1 MTEND
6 LIYDVMEL
14 ARGNQ
19 IVDDTDLDGRQ
30 VMFIAN
36 NQRHLWIRNEY
47 NKPGRQIDHN
57 IEQDLGCVKLITVDA
72 AECCDVTISADCNI
86 LRTEKQIPNTIE
98 FHKGTGITRV
108 GPIKKIDAAFSFIP
122 YNRVQFAGS
131 DKYASKVVQAFL
143 LNNYLYFI
151 TPTTESKLLEYV
163 NVRGVF
169 EVPSEAAN
177 FSNCDGTACYDKA
190 TSKYPIN
197 SWMYAYLKEQI
208 LRELG
213 MAMQVPKDS
222 KGDSQEKL
230 TKATK

>member
-6 LIYDVMEL
+6 IIYDVMEL

-30 VMFIAN
+30 IMFICN
-36 NQRHLWIRNEY
+36 NQRALWLRNEY

-57 IEQDLGCVKLITVDA
+57 VEQDLGCVKLIEVDA
-72 AECCDVTISADCNI
+72 AECCNVSISTDCII

-98 FHKGTGITRV
+98 FHHGTAITRV
-108 GPIKKIDAAFSFIP
+108 GPIKKVDVPFSFIP
-122 YNRVQFAGS
+122 YNRAQFSGD
-131 DKYASKVVQAFL
+131 DKYAKNIIQAFL
-143 LNNYLYFI
+143 LNNYIYLI
-151 TPTTESKLLEYV
+151 TPSTASAFLEYI

-169 EVPSEAAN
+169 ETPSDAAA
-177 FSNCDGTACYDKA
+177 FTDCDGTNCYDKA

-197 SWMYAYLKEQI
+197 GWTYAYLKEQI

-213 MAMQVPKDS
+213 LALKTPKDTA
-222 KGDSQEKL
+222 GDSQEQL
-230 TKATK
+230 TKQ